1 MRYIKK
7 AFTLIPLLILWL
19 MFSIF
24 LWGFVFN
31 LITDAPPREK
41 ITLCVDAET
50 PGATEL
56 AVLLEEKLNGQ
67 VRMVK
72 VRSFD
77 YAMFDS
83 GALTGADLFIVPAS
97 HAEIYQEWFLPM
109 PEELRGQTLYGC
121 GKCTS
126 SCPKTNYA
134 KPLAVDAEDF
144 LRMPS
149 AAVTRLIKGT
159 ALEHTGTTVL
169 KRNAAAAIGQ
179 QLPPDIRDARKQEL
193 LALCAS
199 PTVRQ
204 TIEAWP

>member
-50 PGATEL
+50 PGATQL
-56 AVLLEEKLNGQ
+56 AILLEEKLDGK

-77 YAMFDS
+77 YAMFDT
-83 GALTGADLFIVPAS
+83 GTLTKGDLFIVPAS
-97 HAEIYQEWFLPM
+97 HAETYQEWFSPL
-109 PEELRGQTLYGC
+109 PEELRDQGLFLEIEDVAYGIRA
-121 GKCTS
+121 
-126 SCPKTNYA
+126 Y
-134 KPLAVDAEDF
+134 
-144 LRMPS
+144 
-149 AAVTRLIKGT
+149 
-159 ALEHTGTTVL
+159 
-169 KRNAAAAIGQ
+169 NAAADTGIAK
-179 QLPPDIRDARKQEL
+179 DCIRYTGPNEEKEDYYLFFGKKSIHITENESATDNTAVEA
-193 LALCAS
+193 ALCLFDLS
-199 PTVRQ
+199 K
-204 TIEAWP
+204 

>member
-1 MRYIKK
+1 MKTIWKVMK
-7 AFTLIPLLILWL
+7 LIPLLILWL

-72 VRSFD
+72 VRPFE

-83 GALTGADLFIVPAS
+83 GTLTGADLFIVPAS
-97 HAEIYQEWFLPM
+97 HVEIYQEWFCPL
-109 PEELRGQTLYGC
+109 PEEWKEQDLILEIGGTVFGVRVYNAAEDKGVAKDCIRYAGPNGEKEDYYLFF
-121 GKCTS
+121 GKNSIHVAENEGAADNT
-126 SCPKTNYA
+126 
-134 KPLAVDAEDF
+134 AVDA
-144 LRMPS
+144 
-149 AAVTRLIKGT
+149 
-159 ALEHTGTTVL
+159 
-169 KRNAAAAIGQ
+169 
-179 QLPPDIRDARKQEL
+179 ARYLFDLYK
-193 LALCAS
+193 
-199 PTVRQ
+199 
-204 TIEAWP
+204 